1 MDNKNYISEDFET
14 LMIQKSFEELLP
26 EEKTF
31 VLQHVKDQAEYDQ
44 LRNLFFQVIELGQED
59 DDLAPDPKVKAYLDQ
74 LFETGTKKSVVPW
87 YNTPLFWSSITG
99 IAAVFIFVFWWF
111 NVQTPEKGL
120 MAENRAIEK
129 EKENQNEEPTFN
141 HSDKKEIP
149 TTVAPSM
156 AQENSSQQDV
166 SLDMVTMEEVS
177 VSTSDYD
184 AVEPPDPS
192 DRYPALLPTDERV
205 EEKSMTAS
213 ASLPNAG
220 NIPMGTALYA
230 KGQDQLI
237 KDIQSAVSSDKQKT
251 QSVSESDMTDAVLSK
266 EKSSKKEA
274 DVKTDDSEMVS
285 GKYYLRLK
293 VDANGKLDD
302 VIILRS
308 PNPGSKWDRQMIK
321 VIRSQLGSFQPC
333 IINGKRVP
341 SELVIPVQLT
351 FD

>member
-1 MDNKNYISEDFET
+1 MDHTNYISEDFET

-59 DDLAPDPKVKAYLDQ
+59 NDLAPDPKVKAHLDQ
-74 LFETGTKKSVVPW
+74 LFDSESKKSVVPW
-87 YNTPLFWSSITG
+87 YNTPLFWSSISG
-99 IAAVFIFVFWWF
+99 IAALFVFAFLWF

-120 MAENRAIEK
+120 MAENTSIDK
-129 EKENQNEEPTFN
+129 KDHNEEPSLN
-141 HSDKKEIP
+141 NPDKKEVP

-166 SLDMVTMEEVS
+166 SLDMVTTEEVS
-177 VSTSDYD
+177 VSASDYD
-184 AVEPPDPS
+184 PVEPPNPS
-192 DRYPALLPTDERV
+192 DKYPAFSHSDERV
-205 EEKSMTAS
+205 EEKSMTTS
-213 ASLPNAG
+213 TSLPNVG
-220 NIPMGTALYA
+220 NTPMGTALYS

-237 KDIQSAVSSDKQKT
+237 KDIQSAVLSDKQKT

-266 EKSSKKEA
+266 EKASKKEA
-274 DVKTDDSEMVS
+274 DVKTVDSELVS

-293 VDANGKLDD
+293 VDANGKLDE

-308 PNPGSKWDRQMIK
+308 PNPGSKWDSQMVK
-321 VIRSQLGSFQPC
+321 DIRSQLGAFQPC
-333 IINGKRVP
+333 IINGHKVP
-341 SELVIPVQLT
+341 SEMVVPVQLT

>member
-59 DDLAPDPKVKAYLDQ
+59 NDLAPDPKVKAHLDQ
-74 LFETGTKKSVVPW
+74 LFDSESKKSVVPW
-87 YNTPLFWSSITG
+87 YNTPLFWSSISG
-99 IAAVFIFVFWWF
+99 IAAVFVLAFWWL

-120 MAENRAIEK
+120 VAENRAV
-129 EKENQNEEPTFN
+129 EKENQNEEPSFN

-177 VSTSDYD
+177 VSASDYD

-220 NIPMGTALYA
+220 NIPMGTAFYA

-266 EKSSKKEA
+266 EKASKKEA
-274 DVKTDDSEMVS
+274 DVKTVDSELVS

-293 VDANGKLDD
+293 VDANGKLDE

-308 PNPGSKWDRQMIK
+308 PNPGSNWDNQMVK
-321 VIRSQLGSFQPC
+321 AIRSQLGSFQPC
-333 IINGKRVP
+333 IINGHKVP
-341 SELVIPVQLT
+341 SEMVVPVQLT

>member
-31 VLQHVKDQAEYDQ
+31 VLQHVKDQVEYDQ

-59 DDLAPDPKVKAYLDQ
+59 DDLAPDPKVKAQLDQ
-74 LFETGTKKSVVPW
+74 LFESDSKKTVVPW
-87 YNTPLFWSSITG
+87 YNTPLFWSSISG
-99 IAAVFIFVFWWF
+99 IAAVFVLVFWWLS
-111 NVQTPEKGL
+111 VQTPETGL
-120 MAENRAIEK
+120 LAENRPVET
-129 EKENQNEEPTFN
+129 EENSDEPTLSASKDN
-141 HSDKKEIP
+141 STSESNRAIVK
-149 TTVAPSM
+149 
-156 AQENSSQQDV
+156 QENSTNEVAQDNV
-166 SLDMVTMEEVS
+166 VTMEEVS
-177 VSTSDYD
+177 ASANSDYD
-184 AVEPPDPS
+184 AVEPPGPS
-192 DRYPALLPTDERV
+192 YRYPALLPTEERV

-213 ASLPNAG
+213 ASLPDAVST
-220 NIPMGTALYA
+220 PMGTALYT
-230 KGQDQLI
+230 KGQEQLI
-237 KDIQSAVSSDKQKT
+237 KDIQSAVLSDKQKT

-266 EKSSKKEA
+266 EKASKKEA

-293 VDANGKLDD
+293 VDANGKLED

-308 PNPGSKWDRQMIK
+308 PNQGSQWDKKMIN
-321 VIRSQLGSFQPC
+321 VIRNQLESFEPC

-341 SELVIPVQLT
+341 SELVVPVQLT